1 MCKMC
6 LAELSGEQAIILNLQ
21 KKKKQRRLEG
31 GLAE

>member
-21 KKKKQRRLEG
+21 KKKKNKEDWKG
-31 GLAE
+31 V